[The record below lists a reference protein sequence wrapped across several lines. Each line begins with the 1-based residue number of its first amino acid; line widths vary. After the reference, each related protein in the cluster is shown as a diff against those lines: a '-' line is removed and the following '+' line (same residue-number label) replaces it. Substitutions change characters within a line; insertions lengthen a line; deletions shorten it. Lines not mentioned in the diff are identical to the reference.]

1 MMDSEIWHL
10 LCIVTPC
17 VFCQVWW
24 LVTIEFVK
32 VTVHKDITFT
42 AAWSKCCIIH
52 VVVSLQIYSN
62 FCINH
67 HTQRNMHGVIVI

>member
-17 VFCQVWW
+17 VFCRVWW

-42 AAWSKCCIIH
+42 AAWSKCCIYMWWYPCKYIATF
-52 VVVSLQIYSN
+52 VSTITLNETCMASS
-62 FCINH
+62 
-67 HTQRNMHGVIVI
+67 